1 MKYVFTAWAS
11 PLVFFWGWY
20 FLSFHD
26 INFGTVYLTRQLH
39 DLVFKLCGAMLNI
52 DPAQIPW
59 MIAEACIFDTFIVL
73 AIWAFRRR
81 RELYAW
87 GIERYERHFGMGA
100 LPALAQP
107 QADEPNA

>member
-1 MKYVFTAWAS
+1 
-11 PLVFFWGWY
+11 
-20 FLSFHD
+20 
-26 INFGTVYLTRQLH
+26 
-39 DLVFKLCGAMLNI
+39 
-52 DPAQIPW
+52 
-59 MIAEACIFDTFIVL
+59 MIAEACIFDTLIVL

-100 LPALAQP
+100 LPAITEA